1 MTILI
6 LIVFFIS
13 LIIYQIYNYPIIEG
27 ATTQSAGDNNQFK
40 DYSEDALI
48 LSKQNAGNIQVL
60 KGRMDSLSGLDAKID
75 KTNADIKQLQE
86 QVKGLTDAQ
95 VASAMGDIP
104 VIE

>member
-6 LIVFFIS
+6 LIIFFAA
-13 LIIYQIYNYPIIEG
+13 LIIYQISNYTIIEG
-27 ATTQSAGDNNQFK
+27 ATTQYQ
-40 DYSEDALI
+40 DYSEDTLI

-60 KGRMDSLSGLDAKID
+60 KGRLDSLAGLDVKID
-75 KTNADIKQLQE
+75 KTNAAVVQLQE

-104 VIE
+104 VVDDTEE

>member
-1 MTILI
+1 MIILI
-6 LIVFFIS
+6 LICFFVS
-13 LIIYQIYNYPIIEG
+13 LIIYQIYSLSCPIIEG
-27 ATTQSAGDNNQFK
+27 FN
-40 DYSEDALI
+40 DYSEDPLI

-95 VASAMGDIP
+95 IASAMGDIP

>member
-6 LIVFFIS
+6 KALIIFFAG
-13 LIIYQIYNYPIIEG
+13 LIIYQISNYTIIEG
-27 ATTQSAGDNNQFK
+27 ATTQFQN
-40 DYSEDALI
+40 YSEDALI

-60 KGRMDSLSGLDAKID
+60 KGRLDSLSGLDAKID
-75 KTNADIKQLQE
+75 KTNADVKQLQE

-104 VIE
+104 VIDDTEE

>member
-13 LIIYQIYNYPIIEG
+13 LIIYQIYSLSCPIIEG
-27 ATTQSAGDNNQFK
+27 ATNQFQ
-40 DYSEDALI
+40 DYSEDPLI

-95 VASAMGDIP
+95 IASAMGDIP

>member
-27 ATTQSAGDNNQFK
+27 FQ

-48 LSKQNAGNIQVL
+48 LSKQNAGNIKVL
-60 KGRMDSLSGLDAKID
+60 KDRMDSLAGLDAKID

-95 VASAMGDIP
+95 IASAMGDIP

>member
-27 ATTQSAGDNNQFK
+27 FK

-48 LSKQNAGNIQVL
+48 LSKQNAGNIKVL
-60 KGRMDSLSGLDAKID
+60 KDRMDSLSGLDAKID

>member
-27 ATTQSAGDNNQFK
+27 FK
-40 DYSEDALI
+40 DYSEDPLI

-60 KGRMDSLSGLDAKID
+60 KGRMDSLSGLDARID

-95 VASAMGDIP
+95 IASAMGDIP

>member
-1 MTILI
+1 MIILI

-27 ATTQSAGDNNQFK
+27 ATNQFQ

-48 LSKQNAGNIQVL
+48 LSKQNAGNIKVM
-60 KGRMDSLSGLDAKID
+60 KDRIDSLSGLDAKID

-95 VASAMGDIP
+95 VASAMSNIP

>member
-27 ATTQSAGDNNQFK
+27 ATNQFQ
-40 DYSEDALI
+40 DYSEDPLI

-60 KGRMDSLSGLDAKID
+60 KGRLDSLSGLDAKID

-104 VIE
+104 AIE